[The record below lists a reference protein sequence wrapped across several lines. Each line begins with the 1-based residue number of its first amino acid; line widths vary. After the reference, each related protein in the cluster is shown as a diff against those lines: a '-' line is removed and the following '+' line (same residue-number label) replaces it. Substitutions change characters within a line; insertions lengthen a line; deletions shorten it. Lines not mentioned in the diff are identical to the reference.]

1 MKKFLL
7 LAIALLFGAFG
18 AFAQTDMA
26 SEMFDLAKIK
36 EGVRNRRI
44 SSYDKGG
51 YNRDHLEPIKPGRQ
65 QSLQTSRVQV

>member
-18 AFAQTDMA
+18 AFAQTDMS

-36 EGVRNRRI
+36 EGV
-44 SSYDKGG
+44 SK
-51 YNRDHLEPIKPGRQ
+51 EE
-65 QSLQTSRVQV
+65 SRPS